1 MLYSTIV
8 DKNDDGLRMIIDA
21 AEKFEEGKYL
31 NAIYKCQL
39 DREDIRGI
47 TEYVKERKARLSIEY
62 QELDKFS
69 KSFNKEYATNNNKC
83 FDSAEKLFIK
93 IRSTISGSKTIYKKF
108 CMNLHY
114 SRCCRQGGASAELL
128 STAVK

>member
-39 DREDIRGI
+39 DKEDIPRPP
-47 TEYVKERKARLSIEY
+47 
-62 QELDKFS
+62 
-69 KSFNKEYATNNNKC
+69 
-83 FDSAEKLFIK
+83 
-93 IRSTISGSKTIYKKF
+93 
-108 CMNLHY
+108 H
-114 SRCCRQGGASAELL
+114 
-128 STAVK
+128 